1 MTTEQP
7 GSGTLSDSPG
17 SAVAPESIGPA
28 PEESPLG
35 HAAALAHESFHGR
48 PVSWI
53 AVGIIIVGF
62 LIGGLAFSSPPT
74 WWLVYTGG
82 GIALLGFIV
91 GGFARMS
98 EDWY

>member
-1 MTTEQP
+1 MTEQP
-7 GSGTLSDSPG
+7 GSGTLSGTSP

-48 PVSWI
+48 PASWV
-53 AVGIIIVGF
+53 AVTIIVIGF
-62 LIGGLAFSSPPT
+62 VLGGIAFSSPPH

-82 GIALLGFIV
+82 GIALVGFIV
-91 GGFARMS
+91 AGFSRMT

>member
-1 MTTEQP
+1 MTEQP
-7 GSGTLSDSPG
+7 GSGTASGGS

-48 PVSWI
+48 PMSWV
-53 AVGIIIVGF
+53 AVGIIIAGF

-91 GGFARMS
+91 AGFARMS

>member
-1 MTTEQP
+1 MTEQP
-7 GSGTLSDSPG
+7 GTGTLSGNPVN
-17 SAVAPESIGPA
+17 AVAPESVGPA

-48 PVSWI
+48 PMSWI
-53 AVGIIIVGF
+53 AVAVIVIGF
-62 LIGGLAFSSPPT
+62 IIGGLAFSSPPT

-82 GIALLGFIV
+82 GIALLGFV
-91 GGFARMS
+91 VAGFAGMT